1 MNVNYRLML
10 DKTLAEIK
18 ANGTRPRLLLHA
30 CCAPCSSAV
39 IEELALYFDITLYF
53 YNPNIYPQAEYD
65 FRLIELHRLVKEMS
79 ASDAISKESAEG
91 ISRIEIA
98 EGKYE
103 PEVFFELSKGYEK
116 LPEGDLRCEICYK
129 LRLSETARYA
139 REHGF
144 DYFCTTLSVS
154 PYKNAQK
161 LNTIGEE
168 LAELYG
174 VPYLLSDFK
183 KRNGY
188 KRSCELSGI
197 FDLYRQNF
205 CGCPYS
211 KAARESE

>member
-1 MNVNYRLML
+1 MNQNYRLIL
-10 DKTLAEIK
+10 DKTLADIK
-18 ANGTRPRLLLHA
+18 ENGTRPKLLLHA

-53 YNPNIYPQAEYD
+53 YNPNIYPREEYD
-65 FRLIELHRLVKEMS
+65 FRLAELHRLIAQMS
-79 ASDAISKESAEG
+79 ASDAVSKESAEG
-91 ISRIEIA
+91 IAKIKIA

-103 PEVFFELSKGYEK
+103 PDVFFTLSKGYEK
-116 LPEGDLRCEICYK
+116 LPEGDARCEICYK

-139 REHGF
+139 SEHGF

-161 LNTIGEE
+161 LNSIGEE
-168 LAELYG
+168 LSELYG
-174 VPYLLSDFK
+174 VPYLISDFK

-188 KRSCELSGI
+188 KRSCELSQI

-211 KAARESE
+211 KAARENE

>member
-1 MNVNYRLML
+1 MNQNYRLIL
-10 DKTLAEIK
+10 DKTLAELK
-18 ANGTRPRLLLHA
+18 KNGTRPKLLLHA

-39 IEELALYFDITLYF
+39 IEELALYFDVTLYF
-53 YNPNIYPQAEYD
+53 YNPNIYPKEEYD
-65 FRLIELHRLVKEMS
+65 FRLAELHRLIKEMS
-79 ASDAISKESAEG
+79 VSDVISKEAAEG
-91 ISRIEIA
+91 IGKIKIS

-103 PEVFFELSKGYEK
+103 PDVFFTLSQGYEK
-116 LPEGDLRCEICYK
+116 LPEGAQRCEICYK
-129 LRLSETARYA
+129 LRLSEAARYA
-139 REHGF
+139 SEQGF

-161 LNTIGEE
+161 LNDIGAE
-168 LAELYG
+168 LSELYG
-174 VPYLLSDFK
+174 VPYLTSDFK

-188 KRSCELSGI
+188 KRSCELSRI

>member
-1 MNVNYRLML
+1 MIQNFRLIL

-18 ANGTRPRLLLHA
+18 ASGTRPTLLLHA

-53 YNPNIYPQAEYD
+53 YNPNIYPKEEYD
-65 FRLIELHRLVKEMS
+65 FRLAELHRLIKEMS
-79 ASDAISKESAEG
+79 GSDVISKEAAEG
-91 ISRIEIA
+91 IGAIKIA

-103 PEVFFELSKGYEK
+103 PDVFFTLSKGYEK
-116 LPEGDLRCEICYK
+116 LPEGDVRCEMCYK

-139 REHGF
+139 AENGF

-161 LNTIGEE
+161 LNDIGAE
-168 LAELYG
+168 LSELYG
-174 VPYLLSDFK
+174 VKYLTSDFK

-188 KRSCELSGI
+188 KRSCELSRI
-197 FDLYRQNF
+197 FDLYRQDF